1 MKVCSKA
8 RRPARGVALLTIGL
22 GAASLALAGL
32 AFADSALAGQT
43 LISSHG
49 EMYPRAVLIAH
60 NANSTR
66 NGDIVVSATS
76 FDTIAGSGGSGHEDL
91 FISHDQGVSFAPL
104 GSVTDSAF
112 GAGLCCGGLFEL
124 PKAIG
129 ALPAGTLLWAGSVGG
144 DTPTAPMQIRIY
156 SSTDEGAT
164 WTYLSNCATAT
175 VPRSTGGLWEP
186 GFATAGDGRLM
197 CYYTDETRPG
207 HSQILTEV
215 ATSDGVTWTPTGD
228 LAISTTAADRPGM
241 VNVIALPS
249 GTYAASYEICG
260 PLNCATYFKT
270 SADGINWGAAGTL
283 GTPVALSNGTT
294 FWHTPTLVWSPVP
307 GQTRGQLLL
316 QGQILT
322 LNGVVQAG
330 NGATLFYNSAGDG
343 TGGWQSFAS
352 PTNVSMPSGTA
363 GNACQNYSSPLLPL
377 GNGRTT
383 LSLASDY
390 VGSACETWFNVAPLS
405 GVGLSGGNVSLSGG
419 SQTGGDFTVTALGSL
434 GDTFNL
440 SVSATGAP
448 ATFSLSQS
456 QVMLNADG
464 TASVHVGVA
473 PTTLASAQSHKKS
486 PFGGGAALAFAGL
499 GLGLAMRRKPVVG
512 ALAATAVVLTGC
524 GGGSSGGGSA
534 ATTPQVTSY
543 TATLHAASVSDPTI
557 TADQTFT
564 ISISS

>member
-1 MKVCSKA
+1 MKVFSKGPHKA
-8 RRPARGVALLTIGL
+8 PRTGLLTIGI
-22 GAASLALAGL
+22 SIALAGP
-32 AFADSALAGQT
+32 ALAGQT
-43 LISSHG
+43 PISSHG

-60 NANSTR
+60 NADSTR

-76 FDTIAGSGGSGHEDL
+76 FDGGTGHEDL
-91 FISHDQGVSFAPL
+91 FISHDQGVSFSPL
-104 GSVTDSAF
+104 GSVTDTAF
-112 GAGLCCGGLFEL
+112 AAGLCCGGLYEL
-124 PKAIG
+124 PRAIG

-144 DTPTAPMQIRIY
+144 DTPTAPMQIRVY
-156 SSTDEGAT
+156 SSTNEGAT

-175 VPRSTGGLWEP
+175 VPRSAGGLWEP
-186 GFATAGDGRLM
+186 DFAIAGDGRLM
-197 CYYTDETRPG
+197 CYYSDETRPG

-215 ATSDGVTWTPTGD
+215 ATGDGVTWTPTGD
-228 LAISTTAADRPGM
+228 LAISAVAADRPGM
-241 VNVIALPS
+241 ANIVALPAGS
-249 GTYAASYEICG
+249 YAASFEICG
-260 PLNCATYFKT
+260 TLNCATYFKT

-307 GQTRGQLLL
+307 GQAHGQLLL

-343 TGGWQSFAS
+343 SGGWQSFAS
-352 PTNVSMPSGTA
+352 PTSISMPSGTA
-363 GNACQNYSSPLLPL
+363 GNPCQNYSSPLLPL
-377 GNGRTT
+377 GNGRTA

-390 VGSACETWFNVAPLS
+390 VGTNCETFFNVAPLS

-448 ATFSLSQS
+448 VTLSLSQS
-456 QVMLNADG
+456 QVTLNADG
-464 TASVHVGVA
+464 TASVHVGVTSTA
-473 PTTLASAQSHKKS
+473 MASNGASNDAAKKS
-486 PFGGGAALAFAGL
+486 PFGGGTALAFAAL
-499 GLGLAMRRKPVVG
+499 GLGFAVRRKPVVG

-524 GGGSSGGGSA
+524 GGGSGGGGGSA
-534 ATTPQVTSY
+534 GTTPQVTSY
-543 TATLHAASVSDPTI
+543 TATLHAVSVADPAI
-557 TADQTFT
+557 TADQSFT
-564 ISISS
+564 ISITS